1 MKVSCRPFVVV
12 VLVVVVI
19 VVEVVAKQVLDSA
32 SHSQSALKVLWKSQ
46 LCTMRSQFLAWAL
59 YWIPV
64 TVNTRVRARTVPVQA
79 GLFRHASDSP

>member
-19 VVEVVAKQVLDSA
+19 VVDVIAKQVRDSA
-32 SHSQSALKVLWKSQ
+32 SHSSALKVLWKSQ